1 RCSPMARIFVSECS
15 PPPTKQQQNSAEL
28 NYGGICTAV
37 NARLRGVLNG
47 HLLLAKCPF
56 RPGRILGMAQEETK
70 LAEVK
75 PLLTK
80 GKDGYWRKQRQKHS
94 HEKKLQVVSEALT
107 HGASVSAV
115 ARRHGINTNLVFS
128 WIRMYE
134 NGCLLSPSRRDLERE
149 MQKFVV
155 AGLLPK
161 PQEPG
166 ERQHLPEGG
175 MIEIEN
181 GSGVKVRLTAS
192 VDGKTLA

>member
-1 RCSPMARIFVSECS
+1 
-15 PPPTKQQQNSAEL
+15 
-28 NYGGICTAV
+28 
-37 NARLRGVLNG
+37 
-47 HLLLAKCPF
+47 
-56 RPGRILGMAQEETK
+56 MAQDEGRSG
-70 LAEVK
+70 EVK
-75 PLLTK
+75 YLADK
-80 GKDGYWRKQRQKHS
+80 QKDRYLKPPRQKHS

-107 HGASVSAV
+107 PGASISAV

-181 GSGVKVRLTAS
+181 GSGVKVRLTGS
-192 VDGKTLA
+192 VDGKTLALVMAELRKLPS

>member
-1 RCSPMARIFVSECS
+1 MGF
-15 PPPTKQQQNSAEL
+15 
-28 NYGGICTAV
+28 AV
-37 NARLRGVLNG
+37 
-47 HLLLAKCPF
+47 K
-56 RPGRILGMAQEETK
+56 MAQDENK

-75 PLLTK
+75 YLVNKP
-80 GKDGYWRKQRQKHS
+80 KDRYLKPPRQKHS

-107 HGASVSAV
+107 PGASVSAV
-115 ARRHGINTNLVFS
+115 ARRHDINTNLVFS

-134 NGCLLSPSRRDLERE
+134 NGCLLSPSRRDLGRE

-166 ERQHLPEGG
+166 ERQRLPDGG

-181 GSGVKVRLTAS
+181 GSGVKVRLTGN
-192 VDGKTLA
+192 VDGKTLGLVLAELWKLPS